1 MWIKAVF
8 CTKDTVYAER
18 LAGFFD
24 REYGN
29 KIELNFCPTVESFF
43 DYIDQYTIDVA
54 LFGDE
59 FEEEIEKRIKDIPC
73 SCAVITEQIYETN
86 THGLAQIGKF
96 QKGNG
101 IYKDIFELYS
111 SGKRVKQM
119 NLNHSGS
126 EMQKMYVFISA
137 NGGSGTSTI
146 AKAYA
151 RRCASYEKVLYLDL
165 GLFHCAEVTE
175 GNSNGMDEV
184 ILALKSRRNILPLK
198 LVSAV
203 AKTKDGA
210 FTYGPCSNAC
220 NLLELNAQDIRNLM
234 GSLSALSEY
243 NKIIV
248 DIGAFIS
255 QKEIEFLKNADAV
268 VCVVD
273 ESEIGEK
280 KYRKLYEFMENAGKK
295 EQIRLVKKMF
305 VFRNKVR
312 QDYEAD
318 SGNIQSGVIGWA
330 PWILL
335 DSYDAVVDRIAQSD
349 SFHNMEISNE

>member
-137 NGGSGTSTI
+137 N
-146 AKAYA
+146 
-151 RRCASYEKVLYLDL
+151 
-165 GLFHCAEVTE
+165 
-175 GNSNGMDEV
+175 
-184 ILALKSRRNILPLK
+184 
-198 LVSAV
+198 
-203 AKTKDGA
+203 
-210 FTYGPCSNAC
+210 
-220 NLLELNAQDIRNLM
+220 
-234 GSLSALSEY
+234 
-243 NKIIV
+243 
-248 DIGAFIS
+248 
-255 QKEIEFLKNADAV
+255 
-268 VCVVD
+268 
-273 ESEIGEK
+273 
-280 KYRKLYEFMENAGKK
+280 
-295 EQIRLVKKMF
+295 
-305 VFRNKVR
+305 
-312 QDYEAD
+312 
-318 SGNIQSGVIGWA
+318 
-330 PWILL
+330 
-335 DSYDAVVDRIAQSD
+335 
-349 SFHNMEISNE
+349 